1 MTMGLPS
8 EVPDAK
14 SITFFYGV
22 GIYMWPMGL
31 AADIAIKALLTSMFE
46 ETLMC
51 VTDEKTNLIYQ
62 VILDRYL

>member
-1 MTMGLPS
+1 MQRALLFSMG
-8 EVPDAK
+8 
-14 SITFFYGV
+14 T
-22 GIYMWPMGL
+22 GIYKWPIGL